1 MTDLIKTLT
10 VLAILVILLRRRIY
24 LGTVMRVGAL
34 VCCGPGPVLLC
45 TINHD
50 FGHCACP

>member
-24 LGTVMRVGAL
+24 LGTVMGVGAL
-34 VCCGPGPVLLC
+34 LLAAGLVP
-45 TINHD
+45 
-50 FGHCACP
+50 FYFAR